1 MSRPYENVPQER
13 LKSVA
18 QKVNEELSYRATV
31 ALLPEQVAALRV
43 QVEVMGLDWASL
55 TRDTIAELKTEKE

>member
-13 LKSVA
+13 LESVT

-31 ALLPEQVAALRV
+31 ALIPEQVAELRV

-55 TRDTIAELKTEKE
+55 THDTIAELKTEEE

>member
-13 LKSVA
+13 LESVA

-31 ALLPEQVAALRV
+31 ALIPE

>member
-13 LKSVA
+13 LESVT

-43 QVEVMGLDWASL
+43 QVEVMELDWASL

>member
-1 MSRPYENVPQER
+1 MSRSYENVPQER
-13 LKSVA
+13 LESVA

-31 ALLPEQVAALRV
+31 GIIPEQVAALRE

>member
-13 LKSVA
+13 LEPVA

-43 QVEVMGLDWASL
+43 QVEDMGLDWASL

>member
-13 LKSVA
+13 LESVT

-31 ALLPEQVAALRV
+31 AIIPEQVAALRV

-55 TRDTIAELKTEKE
+55 TRDIIAELKTEKE

>member
-1 MSRPYENVPQER
+1 MPQER
-13 LKSVA
+13 LESVA

-31 ALLPEQVAALRV
+31 AIIPEQVAAPRV

-55 TRDTIAELKTEKE
+55 THDTIAELKTEKE

>member
-13 LKSVA
+13 LESVT

-31 ALLPEQVAALRV
+31 ALIPEQVAALRV

-55 TRDTIAELKTEKE
+55 TRDTIAGLKTEKE

>member
-1 MSRPYENVPQER
+1 MT
-13 LKSVA
+13 
-18 QKVNEELSYRATV
+18 QKWNEELSYGATV
-31 ALLPEQVAALRV
+31 ALIPWHVAARRV

>member
-13 LKSVA
+13 LESVA

-43 QVEVMGLDWASL
+43 QVEVMGLD
-55 TRDTIAELKTEKE
+55 

>member
-13 LKSVA
+13 LESVT
-18 QKVNEELSYRATV
+18 QKVNEELSYRSTV

-43 QVEVMGLDWASL
+43 QAEVMGLDWASL

>member
-13 LKSVA
+13 LESVT

-31 ALLPEQVAALRV
+31 ALIPEQVAALRV
-43 QVEVMGLDWASL
+43 QVEVMGLYWASL

>member
-1 MSRPYENVPQER
+1 MSRPCENVPQER
-13 LKSVA
+13 LESMA

-31 ALLPEQVAALRV
+31 ALIPEQVAALRV

-55 TRDTIAELKTEKE
+55 THDTIAELKTEKE

>member
-13 LKSVA
+13 LESVA

-31 ALLPEQVAALRV
+31 ALIPEQVAALRV

-55 TRDTIAELKTEKE
+55 THDTIAELKTEKE

>member
-1 MSRPYENVPQER
+1 MSTPYENVPQER
-13 LKSVA
+13 LESVA

-31 ALLPEQVAALRV
+31 ALIPEQVAAFRV

>member
-1 MSRPYENVPQER
+1 MSRPYGNVPQER
-13 LKSVA
+13 LESVA

-31 ALLPEQVAALRV
+31 ALIPEQVAALRV

-55 TRDTIAELKTEKE
+55 THDTIAELKTEKE

>member
-1 MSRPYENVPQER
+1 MSRPYENVTQER
-13 LKSVA
+13 LESVA

-31 ALLPEQVAALRV
+31 ALIPEQVAALRV

>member
-13 LKSVA
+13 LESVA

-31 ALLPEQVAALRV
+31 ALLPE

>member
-1 MSRPYENVPQER
+1 MSRPYENVPQKR
-13 LKSVA
+13 LESVA
-18 QKVNEELSYRATV
+18 QKVNEELSYRSTV
-31 ALLPEQVAALRV
+31 ALIPEQVAALRV